1 MYAWMGLMISCSFLT
16 VNWIHS
22 DLINLI
28 FKLLPRSFFVIWPD
42 CTGWSNFPRTPV
54 LVQWRRPC
62 PQIIPQVN
70 SNLDSDL
77 CLSHTQ
83 DSPDT
88 LGRDTHRP
96 TIWTMMS
103 KMMMKKRV
111 DKYHRMAMKC
121 PKIRNYDV
129 ITFGSV
135 KELLATIA
143 EYRLQVHSMWNS
155 CVPLACPSIL
165 GSLVFLDQS

>member
-1 MYAWMGLMISCSFLT
+1 MGLMISCSFLT

-83 DSPDT
+83 DSSLLTPWGETPTDLQSGQWWVKWWWRKGQT
-88 LGRDTHRP
+88 STIGWQWSVPRSEIMIYAQLLLG
-96 TIWTMMS
+96 
-103 KMMMKKRV
+103 V
-111 DKYHRMAMKC
+111 
-121 PKIRNYDV
+121 
-129 ITFGSV
+129 
-135 KELLATIA
+135 
-143 EYRLQVHSMWNS
+143 
-155 CVPLACPSIL
+155 
-165 GSLVFLDQS
+165 